1 MFEKIAENLAKIN
14 GMIFMAAALGIVVLV
29 FIIGLVCALGGELS
43 QFKKVAKK
51 VAGNPTLS
59 VCNATAKQLPT
70 RVRKQ
75 YKTVKQTGAKPDD
88 VITPDACVYAPF
100 RESAAARFPGA
111 VMAAGI
117 LSIFLSFFAA
127 LHLKD
132 AAKAGYVPCLIVTA
146 GVMVLR
152 LAAGLISTAIM
163 KSGVKAYSKYTETLN
178 KVLAGGGSQ
187 AAEQAES
194 QPEPQPAAQA
204 AYANT
209 FDAPTHITV
218 ELADDEPQAA
228 AQTVYAQAE
237 PIEAQPEPQPVVA
250 EQSAENEAEARA
262 KARAEAM
269 ARMRAEQ
276 AAAQAA
282 AAQRAQQAQPA
293 QPQAAAQPQAEP
305 QPATQSGSS
314 ADEVIAR
321 IEKIKQEGGSI
332 AQMKEVALLL
342 QKERAKPENKT
353 PEQQRKLNEALAS
366 LLKAMSSATKK

>member
-1 MFEKIAENLAKIN
+1 MFEKIAENLAKVN
-14 GMIFMAAALGIVVLV
+14 GMIFMAAALGIVALV
-29 FIIGLVCALGGELS
+29 FIIGIICSLGGDLGK
-43 QFKKVAKK
+43 FKKVARK
-51 VAGNPTLS
+51 VAGNPTLA
-59 VCNATAKQLPT
+59 VCNATAKQLPV

-75 YKTVKQTGAKPDD
+75 YKTAKQPGAQPAD

-117 LSIFLSFFAA
+117 LAIFLSFFAA
-127 LHLKD
+127 LYLKD
-132 AAKAGYVPCLIVTA
+132 AEKAGYIPCLIVTA

-163 KSGVKAYSKYTETLN
+163 KSGVKAYNKYTETLN
-178 KVLAGGGSQ
+178 KVLPSGGSQ
-187 AAEQAES
+187 AAEQAEA
-194 QPEPQPAAQA
+194 PAEPQAAAQTE
-204 AYANT
+204 YANT

-218 ELADDEPQAA
+218 ELADDESAA
-228 AQTVYAQAE
+228 QPVEPEPQTVY
-237 PIEAQPEPQPVVA
+237 AQPEPQPVVA
-250 EQSAENEAEARA
+250 EQPAENEAEARA

-282 AAQRAQQAQPA
+282 AAQRARQEQPEP
-293 QPQAAAQPQAEP
+293 QPAAAQPEP
-305 QPATQSGSS
+305 QPAAQSGSS
-314 ADEVIAR
+314 ADDVIAR

-353 PEQQRKLNEALAS
+353 PEQQRRLNEALAS
-366 LLKAMSSATKK
+366 LLKAMSSATRK